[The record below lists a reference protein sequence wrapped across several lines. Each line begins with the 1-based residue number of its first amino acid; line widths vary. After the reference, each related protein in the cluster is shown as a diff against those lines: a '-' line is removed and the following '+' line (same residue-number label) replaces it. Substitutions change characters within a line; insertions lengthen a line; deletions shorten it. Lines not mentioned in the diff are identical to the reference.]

1 MSRSDPVR
9 VVFMYLRLCDSIS
22 RAITN
27 LIGNCVATVVIA
39 SWEHD
44 IDFAR
49 ARAVPDGAT
58 VEEASDVPGREMAP
72 S

>member
-1 MSRSDPVR
+1 MVGLVLILPIDWFVG
-9 VVFMYLRLCDSIS
+9 IG

-49 ARAVPDGAT
+49 ARAVLDGAT